1 MDDVGARPAAEE
13 ERRLRRV
20 IVAAAVTQGAINLDF
35 FAMGVALP
43 RMAQDL
49 GTTATALQWVVSGY
63 LVAVGAF
70 FVAGGRLGDIL
81 GRKRLLLVGV
91 VIFALSSAIAGASPD
106 PELVIALRVV
116 QGVGAAIAFPVS
128 LAIVT
133 NAFPAGRVERAIGI
147 VFGIAVIGTAAG
159 PVVGGLLTEV
169 LSWRFVFWLNIPIAV
184 VVVGLVLT
192 SVDESRDETVP
203 RLIDLP
209 GLVLIVGGV
218 ASISFTFDKADRWG
232 WLSASTIGLLAVGLV
247 LLLVFVLVESRVRY
261 PLLDLSLFKIRVF
274 SSMIAAG
281 SVGNAVNNIVIFAST
296 LYLQQGR
303 DLSPVTA
310 GAVFLAFSLGAAI
323 AGQVSGRVERFPSWQ
338 VMCAALTVGGAA
350 SIGLSW
356 STGWAAYVPFFALA
370 GFGFGLAWAYASVA
384 TQAAVPPDKAGA
396 ASGVVLTVLVGLGGI
411 AVAVAAS
418 VIETRAGVSLAHATQ
433 ELIRIGGALALAG
446 AIAVALTSQG
456 SRTSGALPRT

>member
-159 PVVGGLLTEV
+159 P
-169 LSWRFVFWLNIPIAV
+169 SWEAC
-184 VVVGLVLT
+184 
-192 SVDESRDETVP
+192 SP
-203 RLIDLP
+203 RSCH
-209 GLVLIVGGV
+209 G
-218 ASISFTFDKADRWG
+218 AS
-232 WLSASTIGLLAVGLV
+232 
-247 LLLVFVLVESRVRY
+247 
-261 PLLDLSLFKIRVF
+261 
-274 SSMIAAG
+274 SSG
-281 SVGNAVNNIVIFAST
+281 
-296 LYLQQGR
+296 
-303 DLSPVTA
+303 
-310 GAVFLAFSLGAAI
+310 
-323 AGQVSGRVERFPSWQ
+323 
-338 VMCAALTVGGAA
+338 
-350 SIGLSW
+350 
-356 STGWAAYVPFFALA
+356 
-370 GFGFGLAWAYASVA
+370 
-384 TQAAVPPDKAGA
+384 
-396 ASGVVLTVLVGLGGI
+396 
-411 AVAVAAS
+411 
-418 VIETRAGVSLAHATQ
+418 
-433 ELIRIGGALALAG
+433 
-446 AIAVALTSQG
+446 
-456 SRTSGALPRT
+456 